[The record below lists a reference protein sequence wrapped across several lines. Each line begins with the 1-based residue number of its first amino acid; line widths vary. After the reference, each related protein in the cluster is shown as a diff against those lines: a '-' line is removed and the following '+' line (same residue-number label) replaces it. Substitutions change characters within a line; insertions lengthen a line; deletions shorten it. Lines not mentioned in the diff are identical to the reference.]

1 MARTE
6 LKKIVEVR
14 SRFRGT
20 FARMGSKHAYRG
32 PDLPTV
38 LLQNIV
44 EVQTGRVVS
53 DHLWMNY
60 TEGFKAIAPLAE
72 GDLIEFEARVKP
84 YEKGYKGRREEVWK
98 PVTLDYK
105 LSHPTKIRKI
115 NDEAKI
121 DSSGQLTLSLQE
133 ESGQCRI

>member
-1 MARTE
+1 MTQRTE

-14 SRFRGT
+14 GRFRGT

-38 LLQNIV
+38 LLQTII

-60 TEGFKAIAPLAE
+60 TEGFKAIAPLVE
-72 GDLIEFEARVKP
+72 GDVIEFEARVKP

-98 PVTLDYK
+98 PVTIDYK
-105 LSHPTKIRKI
+105 LSHPTRIRKVSGEVKED
-115 NDEAKI
+115 NT
-121 DSSGQLTLSLQE
+121 GQLALLL
-133 ESGQCRI
+133 